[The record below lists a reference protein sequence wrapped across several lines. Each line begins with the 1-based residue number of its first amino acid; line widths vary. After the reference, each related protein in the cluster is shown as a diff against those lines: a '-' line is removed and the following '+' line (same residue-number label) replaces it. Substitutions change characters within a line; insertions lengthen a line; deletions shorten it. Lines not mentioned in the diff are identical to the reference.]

1 MRRIPKIRSGVASGI
16 HPSIVSCNRK
26 PKVNRMMTEFS
37 FPQLI
42 VVPLSCH
49 EVDGVRKEKER
60 LTAAQRGNDQKRA
73 VKIRNDHKNPRY
85 FPWNSSSNWWIRA
98 LMIIEDERLA
108 VLSRNCWNNGISRW
122 KHRPDKRLEEE
133 IVCNRW

>member
-85 FPWNSSSNWWIRA
+85 FPWNRISNFGFLYFLFIFYFLKMLLLFLFFVRFENYFCFSA
-98 LMIIEDERLA
+98 LY
-108 VLSRNCWNNGISRW
+108 G
-122 KHRPDKRLEEE
+122 
-133 IVCNRW
+133 

>member
-60 LTAAQRGNDQKRA
+60 LTAAQRGNDQKRNGSSIIDA
-73 VKIRNDHKNPRY
+73 VSRQPWHGYYPDQPPAQRLNEKRNHT
-85 FPWNSSSNWWIRA
+85 A
-98 LMIIEDERLA
+98 A
-108 VLSRNCWNNGISRW
+108 VW
-122 KHRPDKRLEEE
+122 
-133 IVCNRW
+133 

>member
-85 FPWNSSSNWWIRA
+85 FPWNSSSNQGPWVSSFKRFI
-98 LMIIEDERLA
+98 LVPDCLA
-108 VLSRNCWNNGISRW
+108 VTCLLWTA
-122 KHRPDKRLEEE
+122 
-133 IVCNRW
+133 